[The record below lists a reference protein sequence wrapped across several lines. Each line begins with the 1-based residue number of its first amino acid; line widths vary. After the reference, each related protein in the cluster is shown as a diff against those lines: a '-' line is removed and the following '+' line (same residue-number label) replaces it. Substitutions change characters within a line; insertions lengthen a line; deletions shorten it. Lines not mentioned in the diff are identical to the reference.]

1 MHDNFD
7 AGKQGDAAHQE
18 DLQALSDKSD
28 EVEINDLPP
37 AARNPSFL
45 AGLRYISQ
53 RLPDA
58 GKHVSRATLQSS
70 AQMDAVQASE
80 EAALTSDGEFELEIS
95 DLPPSQ
101 RSHYL
106 LLRLHK
112 WGATLSSFKHISTRA
127 AVPPTRRRLRRYAGR
142 AGVSFGLCLVLLVL
156 LIDNAP
162 GLRTRLIG
170 FLAPTPTS
178 TSSSSLAFVSQNSSS
193 VIIINPRY
201 GTPGTSQNSPGPL
214 PTTCPQSSNL
224 QYFTT
229 PLDPPG
235 LGASSIWISGFT
247 GPSAVLNDLAPIN
260 PQATHASWPFG
271 WYEPL
276 TIFIQKGYS
285 GPVTLRGSSQA
296 GGAPIWLS
304 RGDPTVL
311 NTSLTLSQNDGSAY
325 NQDGPWEMT
334 TITLAVPA
342 AGCYTLQASWGNNQW
357 IRYFAA
363 GA

>member
-18 DLQALSDKSD
+18 DFQALSDTFD
-28 EVEINDLPP
+28 EFEINDLPP
-37 AARNPSFL
+37 AARSSSFL
-45 AGLRYISQ
+45 ASLKHISQ
-53 RLPDA
+53 RLPGA
-58 GKHVSRATLQSS
+58 GKHVSRATSQSS

-80 EAALTSDGEFELEIS
+80 ETTLTSDGEFELEIS

-101 RSHYL
+101 HSHYL

-112 WGATLSSFKHISTRA
+112 WGATLSGFKRASTRA
-127 AVPPTRRRLRRYAGR
+127 AVPPARRRLRRYAGR
-142 AGVSFGLCLVLLVL
+142 ASITFGLCLLLLVL
-156 LIDNAP
+156 LIGNVP
-162 GLRTRLIG
+162 GLRTRLVG
-170 FLAPTPTS
+170 FFAPTPTS
-178 TSSSSLAFVSQNSSS
+178 TTTSSLIFVGQSSS

-201 GTPGTSQNSPGPL
+201 GTPNTSQASPGPL

-224 QYFTT
+224 QYFTE

-276 TIFIQKGYS
+276 TIFIQKGYA

-311 NTSLTLSQNDGSAY
+311 NTSLTLSVNDGSTY
-325 NQDGPWEMT
+325 NQDGQWEMT

-342 AGCYTLQASWGNNQW
+342 AGCYTLQASWSNNQW
-357 IRYFAA
+357 TRYFAA